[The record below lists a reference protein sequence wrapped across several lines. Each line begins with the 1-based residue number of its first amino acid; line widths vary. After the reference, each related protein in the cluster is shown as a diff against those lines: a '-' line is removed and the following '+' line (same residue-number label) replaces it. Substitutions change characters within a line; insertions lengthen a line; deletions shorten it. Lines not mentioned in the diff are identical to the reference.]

1 MYSIRVDNTD
11 FLRLTEIRILMK
23 VSKKKLYFYAG
34 YNGFH
39 GKNNHDKTNNNNN
52 NYCYYF
58 SILIIIRIIIII
70 IIIINII
77 VFISF

>member
-1 MYSIRVDNTD
+1 MDNTD

-52 NYCYYF
+52 YCYYF
-58 SILIIIRIIIII
+58 SILIIIIII

>member
-1 MYSIRVDNTD
+1 MDNTD

-52 NYCYYF
+52 YYCYYF

-70 IIIINII
+70 IIIIINII

>member
-1 MYSIRVDNTD
+1 MDNTD

-52 NYCYYF
+52 YCYYF
-58 SILIIIRIIIII
+58 SILIIIIII
-70 IIIINII
+70 IIIINIV